1 MSSFQKELNTYIK
14 GELNTKFTGCPAI
27 ITSFNDIT
35 QLASVK
41 PLYKESFFDDETAQA
56 FEKEYPIINN
66 VPVTFP
72 KFGNFVITF
81 PVKKNNECWLKFSS
95 RSLDDFIETDGKTV
109 IKLNENRIMDLNDA
123 VAEFG
128 FPTKKNAISNFD
140 TDNLV
145 IRTLDNNVYL
155 KIKADGTFNL
165 KGSRLNIGADNA
177 SNALALAQKV
187 DTNFQALTTYLTT
200 LTTALLPGSVVGII
214 PPPALPN
221 FTTNN
226 STKAFTND

>member
-1 MSSFQKELNTYIK
+1 MTSFEKELNTYVEGK
-14 GELNTKFTGCPAI
+14 FNKKFTGCPAI
-27 ITSFNDIT
+27 ITSFDDKT

-41 PLYKESFFDDETAQA
+41 PLYKESFFDDETAEV

-81 PVKKNNECWLKFSS
+81 PVKKDNECWLKFSS

-109 IKLNENRIMDLNDA
+109 IKLNESRAMDLNDA

-128 FPTKKNAISNFD
+128 FPTKKNTISNFD

-155 KIKADGTFNL
+155 KIKSDGTFNL

-177 SNALALAQKV
+177 SKALALAEKV
-187 DTNFQALTTYLTT
+187 DQNFNTLSSYLIELT
-200 LTTALLPGSVVGII
+200 AKLLPGSVVGIL
-214 PPPALPN
+214 PPVPPT
-221 FTTNN
+221 FSGNN